1 MNENYIE
8 YRFHINSEKLN
19 KSSKRTS
26 HDLNIYLD
34 REYSDCVDL
43 KVINISLC
51 NSFYNIKN
59 EVLYKVVMIHNKTLD
74 NWTYI
79 YLTPG
84 LYNLQEL
91 QNEINYQAGLKRS
104 ELPKF
109 KLLLLKNQNN
119 KSVKFILRNPKAY
132 SIMFKKPI
140 ADLFGLDPQNM
151 IFNNKETTPKLIPF
165 THFNIYCNLVDNT
178 KNIEISENNVIFSN
192 LLCSVPVKNV
202 KEFGTSINYNLS
214 QCDYKSCIPKFNS
227 ISLSIRDH
235 NEELID
241 LNGFPVTYEIVVR
254 IKSCKINECNCRT

>member
-1 MNENYIE
+1 MNE

-34 REYSDCVDL
+34 REYSNCVDL
-43 KVINISLC
+43 KVVNISLC

-59 EVLYKVVMIHNKTLD
+59 ENLYRIVMIHNRTPGVEK
-74 NWTYI
+74 WTYI

-84 LYNLQEL
+84 LYNLKEVQD
-91 QNEINYQAGLKRS
+91 EINYQSGLKRS

-109 KLLLLKNQNN
+109 KLLLLKDKKN
-119 KSVKFILRNPKAY
+119 KSVKFVLRNPKAY

-140 ADLFGLDPQNM
+140 ADLFGVNHEIM
-151 IFNNKETTPKLIPF
+151 VFNGKETTPKLIPF
-165 THFNIYCNLVDNT
+165 THFNVHCNLVDSS
-178 KNIEISENNVIFSN
+178 KNIEVSGDTVIYSN
-192 LLCSVPVKNV
+192 LLCSLPIKNV
-202 KEFGTSINYNLS
+202 KEFGTEINYNLA
-214 QCDYKSCIPKFNS
+214 QCDYKPCIPKFNT

-235 NEELID
+235 NGELID

-254 IKSCKINECNCRT
+254 MKSCKINECNCRT